1 MNARTPILPGAC
13 WRRRFLAIARQ
24 AEEAGARAPAAPI
37 GMRPGLRRGEPRLF
51 APAARP

>member
-24 AEEAGARAPAAPI
+24 AEAAAARAPASPI
-37 GMRPGLRRGEPRLF
+37 GTRPGLRRGE
-51 APAARP
+51 RPLSATASRP